1 METLQVYPEKLT
13 AIKEEIKK
21 HHPDADL
28 SIVEKA
34 YNFATKAH
42 EGQYRQSGEPY
53 ITHPIEVASIL
64 SKMRMDPITVAAA
77 LLHDVLEDTSVTEN
91 ELKEEFGEEIAF
103 LVESVSKISRIEAK
117 TQLQRQ
123 AETIRKM
130 LLAMAQDLRV
140 IIIKLADRLHNMRT
154 LHFIPNPEKRKR
166 IAQETLDIYA
176 PLAHRLGFALVKWEL
191 EDLAFREVNPEMYEY
206 IKENVAKSREER
218 EEYIKNMIEIVS
230 EKLKQK
236 GINAHIEGRPKH
248 FYSIYKKMVE
258 QNLSFEE
265 LYDLIALRIIVDT
278 VDECYTVLGIIHSSW
293 PYIPGRFKDYIAMP
307 KPNMYQSLHTTVIG
321 PGGEKVEFQ
330 IRTWEMHKI
339 AEEGIAAHWKYKEKG
354 RVDKEE
360 EQIFSWIRRFVDWQK
375 DVEDY
380 RDFIKNLKTDLFPE
394 KVYVFTPKG
403 EVKALPKG
411 ATPIDFAYT
420 IHTEV
425 GHHCVGAKVD
435 GRLVPLDYELK
446 TGEKVEIITSPHQHP
461 SKDWLRIVKT
471 SRARAKISAW
481 LRAQERERAV
491 ELGKELCVKEFRKWH
506 ENFSKFLDEG
516 KIDEIAPE
524 FGYKNA
530 QDLIYAV
537 GLGKISARSIA
548 RKLLQP
554 VPLKEEKETK
564 SPPSKV
570 PTGIRV
576 SVDGMGNILVKF
588 AKCCNPV
595 PGDEIIGY
603 ITKGKGITIHT
614 VDCANLSRIKL
625 DPERIV
631 EVEWKHQPAA
641 KGVLPVRIRVETIDR
656 PGMLAEIT
664 QLISK
669 EGINIESANVHTT
682 GDNKALLNF
691 VIDVKNTDQLT
702 KVLTDIQKIDGVLRA
717 ERVKK

>member
-1 METLQVYPEKLT
+1 METLQVYPEKLET
-13 AIKEEIKK
+13 IKREIKH

-34 YNFATKAH
+34 YNFAAKAH
-42 EGQYRQSGEPY
+42 EGQTRQSGDPY
-53 ITHPIEVASIL
+53 ITHPIEVATIL
-64 SKMRMDPITVAAA
+64 AKMRMDPITIAAA
-77 LLHDVLEDTSVTEN
+77 LLHDTLEDTQVSEE
-91 ELKEEFGEEIAF
+91 ELRREFGEEITF

-176 PLAHRLGFALVKWEL
+176 PLAHRLGFAIIKWEL

-218 EEYIKNMIEIVS
+218 EEYIRNMIEIVS
-230 EKLKQK
+230 EKLKNK
-236 GINAHIEGRPKH
+236 GIKAHIEGRPKH

-278 VDECYTVLGIIHSSW
+278 VDECYTVLGIIHSNW

-330 IRTWEMHKI
+330 IRTWEMHRI
-339 AEEGIAAHWKYKEKG
+339 AEEGIAAHWKYKEKHKI
-354 RVDKEE
+354 DKEE

-435 GRLVPLDYELK
+435 GKLVPLDYELK

-471 SRARAKISAW
+471 SRARAKISSW
-481 LRAQERERAV
+481 LRAQEKEKAID
-491 ELGKELCVKEFRKWH
+491 LGKELCVREFRKWH
-506 ENFSKFLDEG
+506 QNFSKYVDEG
-516 KIDEIAPE
+516 KIDEIAKE
-524 FGYKNA
+524 FGYKDA

-537 GLGKISARSIA
+537 GLGKISTKSIA
-548 RKLLQP
+548 RKLFQ
-554 VPLKEEKETK
+554 VPQEKEEKEVKPPTK
-564 SPPSKV
+564 APSE
-570 PTGIRV
+570 IRV
-576 SVDGMGNILVKF
+576 NISGMDNILVKF

-614 VDCANLSRIKL
+614 VDCPNLHRIKL

-631 EVEWKHQPAA
+631 EVEWRQQISSKATM
-641 KGVLPVRIRVETIDR
+641 PVKIRVETIDR
-656 PGMLAEIT
+656 PGMLADIT
-664 QLISK
+664 HIISK

-691 VIDVKNTDQLT
+691 IIDVKSLDQLT
-702 KVLTDIQKIDGVLRA
+702 KILTDIQKIDGVLRA
-717 ERVKK
+717 ERIKK